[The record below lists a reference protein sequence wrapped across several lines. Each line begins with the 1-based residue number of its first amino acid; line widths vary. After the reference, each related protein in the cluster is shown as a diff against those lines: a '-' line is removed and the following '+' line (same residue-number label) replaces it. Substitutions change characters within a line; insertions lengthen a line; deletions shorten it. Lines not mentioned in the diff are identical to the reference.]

1 MSPGPM
7 RMLVTGGHGMLGRD
21 LVPLLV
27 AAGHEVRAPRHA
39 EVALEEKGALEAWLG
54 DWAPQFVWHLAAWT
68 DVDGC
73 EKDPERAR
81 LSNVV
86 ASERVAALAFRH
98 DAGLLALSTDYVF
111 DACCPPP
118 IPPEAVPSPLN
129 EYGRTKAQ
137 GEEAIRRVVKR
148 HWIVRVSWLCG
159 PHGRNFIESI
169 RARIAA
175 GQPLSVV
182 DDQRGS
188 PTFTFDL
195 APALVRLP
203 EVAPPGTW
211 HLANQGSCTW
221 YEFAAEIVRRAG
233 ATVPLKRMTSCELNR
248 PALRPAYSVLDTSAA
263 VRLLG
268 ADLPPWQ
275 DALERYDR
283 IAAARDAAGV
293 PHA

>member
-1 MSPGPM
+1 
-7 RMLVTGGHGMLGRD
+7 MLGRD

-27 AAGHEVRAPRHA
+27 AAGHDVRAPRHA
-39 EVALEEKGALEAWLG
+39 EVALEEKGALEGWLG
-54 DWAPQFVWHLAAWT
+54 DWRPGLVYHLAAWT

-81 LSNVV
+81 RSNVI
-86 ASERVAALAFRH
+86 ATERVAALAFR
-98 DAGLLALSTDYVF
+98 DEAGLVFLSTDYVF
-111 DACCPPP
+111 DACSPPP
-118 IPPEAVPSPLN
+118 IPPDAVPMPLN

-137 GEEAIRRVVKR
+137 AEEVIRRLVKR

-159 PHGRNFIESI
+159 PHGRNFVEAIK
-169 RARIAA
+169 ARIAA

-203 EVAPPGTW
+203 HVAPPGIW

-221 YEFAAEIVRRAG
+221 YEFAAEILRRSG
-233 ATVPLKRMTSCELNR
+233 ATLPLRRTTTCELNR
-248 PALRPAYSVLDTSAA
+248 PARRPAYSVLDTSATT
-263 VRLLG
+263 RLLG
-268 ADLPPWQ
+268 GELPPWQ
-275 DALERYDR
+275 DALDRYER
-283 IAAARDAAGV
+283 AAATGGTAGV

>member
-1 MSPGPM
+1 
-7 RMLVTGGHGMLGRD
+7 MLGQD

-27 AAGHEVRAPRHA
+27 AAGHDVRAPRHA
-39 EVALEEKGALEAWLG
+39 EVPLEEKGALEAWLG
-54 DWAPQFVWHLAAWT
+54 DWRPEFVHHLAAYT

-81 LSNVV
+81 RSNVV
-86 ASERVAALAFRH
+86 ASEHVAALAFRH
-98 DAGLLALSTDYVF
+98 GAGLLAMSTDYVF

-118 IPPEAVPSPLN
+118 IPPEAVPVPLN
-129 EYGRTKAQ
+129 VYGRTKAQ
-137 GEEAIRRVVKR
+137 AEEVIRRMVKR

-159 PHGRNFIESI
+159 PHGRNFIEAI
-169 RARIAA
+169 KARIAA

-195 APALVRLP
+195 APALERLP
-203 EVAPPGTW
+203 AVAPPGTW
-211 HLANQGSCTW
+211 HLANQGTCTW
-221 YEFAAEIVRRAG
+221 YEFAVEILRRSG
-233 ATVPLKRMTSCELNR
+233 ASVPLKRMTTCELNR
-248 PALRPAYSVLDTSAA
+248 PAHRPAYSVLDTSAA

-268 ADLPPWQ
+268 ADLPTWQ
-275 DALERYDR
+275 DALDRYERA
-283 IAAARDAAGV
+283 AAARGPAGV

>member
-1 MSPGPM
+1 
-7 RMLVTGGHGMLGRD
+7 MLGQD
-21 LVPLLV
+21 LVPLV
-27 AAGHEVRAPRHA
+27 GAAGHDVRAPGHA

-54 DWAPQFVWHLAAWT
+54 EWSPQFVFHLASWT

-86 ASERVAALAFRH
+86 ATERVAAVSFRH
-98 DAGLLALSTDYVF
+98 EAGLLALSTDYVF
-111 DACCPPP
+111 DGATPTP
-118 IPPEAVPSPLN
+118 IPPDAVPSPLN
-129 EYGRTKAQ
+129 VYGRTKAQ
-137 GEEAIRRVVKR
+137 AEEAIRRVVKR

-159 PHGRNFIESI
+159 PHGRNFIEAM

-182 DDQRGS
+182 DDQRGA

-195 APALVRLP
+195 APALLRLP
-203 EVAPPGTW
+203 EVAPPGTY
-211 HLANQGSCTW
+211 HLANQGTCTW
-221 YEFAAEIVRRAG
+221 YEFAAEILRRSG
-233 ATVPLKRMTSCELNR
+233 ASVPLKRTTTCELNR
-248 PALRPAYSVLDTSAA
+248 PALRPAYSVLDTSEA

-268 ADLPPWQ
+268 HDLPPWQ
-275 DALERYDR
+275 DALERYER
-283 IAAARDAAGV
+283 AAAAGGTAGV